1 MLISATLAL
10 AVATVTTPIAERDQL
25 RQSEHMY
32 WRTINATQF
41 DLWLGKEEAWRL
53 TVSPQCPPWPSEHL
67 TLLSQQGHLKRQQEI
82 VAKANGQCRLLRIEP
97 LPSNADH
104 TLPKQKVITVDA
116 GKLKGNNKH

>member
-10 AVATVTTPIAERDQL
+10 AVATAATPVAERDQL

-32 WRTINATQF
+32 WRAINATQF

-53 TVSPQCPPWPSEHL
+53 TVSALCPAWPSTHL
-67 TLLSQQGHLKRQQEI
+67 TLITQQGHLKRQQEI
-82 VAKANGQCRLLRIEP
+82 IAKASAQCRLLRIEP

-104 TLPKQKVITVDA
+104 TLPIQKVITVDA
-116 GKLKGNNKH
+116 AKLKGNNKH